1 MNATTQTQTTRTRSQ
16 PLRVAKNIFTA
27 TTQVKVVGVNGQI
40 SLGKQYA
47 GRQVLLEESEAGVWL
62 IRTATVIPDNERWLH
77 TPETITR
84 IEAAS
89 HWAANTPASD
99 ASTDEVLARLERSL
113 ES

>member
-1 MNATTQTQTTRTRSQ
+1 MTTTATNTSKPTRSQ
-16 PLRVAKNIFTA
+16 PLRAATFTA

-77 TPETITR
+77 TPQTVAR

-99 ASTDEVLARLERSL
+99 ASTEEVLAQLEHSL
-113 ES
+113 QN

>member
-1 MNATTQTQTTRTRSQ
+1 MQTKTHIITKPTLSQ
-16 PLRVAKNIFTA
+16 PLRAEKNTFTA

-77 TPETITR
+77 TPETVAR

-99 ASTDEVLARLERSL
+99 ASTDDVLVQLERSL
-113 ES
+113 QN